1 MVLGGPPVLD
11 RALRS
16 SERLALRFG
25 ALYSFGPSSAPRYWE
40 RTRSSSLRS
49 SPRRI
54 ATANGLGHPEDR
66 LLMAL
71 HRIWIQE
78 PGKRQIDNIIL
89 IKKSPIHLKNPI
101 FTI

>member
-16 SERLALRFG
+16 SEQVALRFG
-25 ALYSFGPSSAPRYWE
+25 ALYSFGPSSAPRYWG

-54 ATANGLGHPEDR
+54 ATAEEVKLNFF
-66 LLMAL
+66 
-71 HRIWIQE
+71 I
-78 PGKRQIDNIIL
+78 
-89 IKKSPIHLKNPI
+89 
-101 FTI
+101 